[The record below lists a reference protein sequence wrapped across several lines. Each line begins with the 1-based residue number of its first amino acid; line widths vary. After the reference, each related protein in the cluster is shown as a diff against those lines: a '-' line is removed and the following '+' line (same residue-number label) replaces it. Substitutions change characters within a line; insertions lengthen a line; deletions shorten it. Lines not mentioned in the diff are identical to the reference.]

1 MENGNFLN
9 RTNDS
14 CVDKTENK
22 KIGFGKSVLLYL
34 HDLSYLIAV
43 MMVLFLLVFRVV
55 IVSGSSM
62 ESTLIEGDYVL
73 LLGSGLYSDPEPGD
87 VIVASKDT
95 FDNGVPVVKRVIAV
109 EGQTV
114 RIEAG
119 TNHVYVDNQLLSEP
133 YIYNQADYTYFED
146 IHVTVGKDQVFVMG
160 DHRSVSCD
168 SRSER
173 MGLLEEREILGKAVF
188 LFLPGHDPQTNER
201 DFDRFGGLD

>member
-1 MENGNFLN
+1 MEKENFRERERKS
-9 RTNDS
+9 RTES
-14 CVDKTENK
+14 TENK

-73 LLGSGLYSDPEPGD
+73 LLGSGLYSEPEPGD
-87 VIVASKDT
+87 VVVASKDA
-95 FDNGVPVVKRVIAV
+95 FDNGIPIVKRVIAV

-114 RIEAG
+114 RIDAG
-119 TNHVYVDNQLLSEP
+119 TNHVYVDGQLLTEP
-133 YIYNQADYTYFED
+133 YIYNQPDYTYFED
-146 IHVTVGKDQVFVMG
+146 IQVTVGKDQVFVMG

-168 SRSER
+168 SRSNR
-173 MGLLEEREILGKAVF
+173 MGLLEEREIMGKAVF
-188 LFLPGHDPQTNER
+188 LFLPGQDPQTKER